1 MNEWED
7 DVVKNDEVLIR
18 DIEEFMDVDD
28 NFGV

>member
-7 DVVKNDEVLIR
+7 DVVKNDEVLKR
-18 DIEEFMDVDD
+18 DIEEFMDFDD

>member
-18 DIEEFMDVDD
+18 DIEEFMDLDD

>member
-7 DVVKNDEVLIR
+7 DVVKNDDVLIR
-18 DIEEFMDVDD
+18 DIEEFMDLDD